1 VRLAG
6 KVALITG
13 AAMGNC
19 GEPMGIG
26 GATAWVFAREGTK
39 VKVALSDVNEPIGR
53 RAADQLR
60 DRGYSAIFVTL
71 DVTSEE
77 NRIPAFSQAV
87 SAFGRLDILVN
98 AAGNVAV
105 DGGFSAH

>member
-1 VRLAG
+1 LFAPEG
-6 KVALITG
+6 AKVAIFGL
-13 AAMGNC
+13 
-19 GEPMGIG
+19 
-26 GATAWVFAREGTK
+26 
-39 VKVALSDVNEPIGR
+39 NEDMTHR
-53 RAADQLR
+53 TADQLR

>member
-1 VRLAG
+1 MRPAG

-60 DRGYSAIFVTL
+60 DRGYSAIFVPL
-71 DVTSEE
+71 DVTSEADWI
-77 NRIPAFSQAV
+77 RAV
-87 SAFGRLDILVN
+87 CETMSTSVTGSELVI
-98 AAGNVAV
+98 
-105 DGGFSAH
+105 DGGFSSQ